1 MAMLTTTRRTRAR
14 RRWGRVAGTVVGA
27 AVMGTVAA
35 PAAEA
40 KVWFNDLQ
48 GRELRWDQRASS
60 TISNC
65 PGNPS
70 CRAAVEGV
78 AVYLHRGPLARTAA
92 TRRDLRSLGRIS
104 ASGTLTFRVP
114 RVAAGRYHL
123 VAWSTAGDRHRWLPV
138 SGTLRVVRR

>member
-1 MAMLTTTRRTRAR
+1 MAMLTTTHRTPR
-14 RRWGRVAGTVVGA
+14 RRWGPVAGTVMAA
-27 AVMGTVAA
+27 AVLSTVAA

-40 KVWFNDLQ
+40 KVWFNDLR

-60 TISNC
+60 TIANC

-78 AVYLHRGPLARTAA
+78 AVYLRRGPITRTAA
-92 TRRDLRSLGRIS
+92 TRRDLRRLGRIS

-123 VAWSTAGDRHRWLPV
+123 VVWSTAGDRHRWLPV
-138 SGTLRVVRR
+138 SATLSVVGR